1 MSEKIKVGVIGV
13 GNMGERH
20 CRVYSTLPHVQLV
33 GVSDLSES
41 RGRQIQEKYEVQYF
55 QDFKKLLQ
63 LVDVVSLATTTPGHY
78 PLGMECLR
86 HGKHLLVEKPLALTV
101 QQAQELVA
109 TAHAEN
115 LLLMVGHIERY
126 NPAFKELQSLLASH
140 QSEEPV
146 AMNIRRLSPFDGSQT
161 DVDVVSDLMIHDLDM
176 VLKMTGRVP
185 DAIETFGRSVFT
197 KTVDHAVATLYY
209 KDGPVVTLTAS
220 RVTQQKI
227 RAIEVTTSE
236 SYIETDL
243 LHKNLSIH
251 RRFVPHYSNRG
262 NPSYRQ
268 EDFIE
273 RIFVPSTEP
282 LQLELAD
289 FIQSIRKSTT
299 PQVSGSDGLAALV
312 LALEIRRKI
321 EEKLGETSETEQ
333 IPLVADEAWRKI
345 TIHST
350 PVLPMGFHHQNAA
363 TRLPSLISN
372 K

>member
-33 GVSDLSES
+33 GISDLSES
-41 RGRQIQEKYEVQYF
+41 RGRQLQEKYEVQYF
-55 QDFKKLLQ
+55 PDFTEMLKQ
-63 LVDVVSLATTTPGHY
+63 VDAVSLATTTPGHY

-86 HGKHLLVEKPLALTV
+86 QGKHLLVEKPLALTAA
-101 QQAQELVA
+101 QAQELVTLA
-109 TAHAEN
+109 QTN
-115 LLLMVGHIERY
+115 GCMLMVGHIERY

-140 QSEEPV
+140 QTEEPV
-146 AMNIRRLSPFDGSQT
+146 AINIRRLSPFDGSQT
-161 DVDVVSDLMIHDLDM
+161 DVDVVSDLMIHDLDLI
-176 VLKMTGRVP
+176 LKMTGRVP
-185 DAIETFGRSVFT
+185 DAMETFGRSLFT
-197 KTVDHAVATLYY
+197 NTIDHAVSTLFY

-236 SYIETDL
+236 SYVETDL

-251 RRFVPHYSNRG
+251 RRFVPHYSNRET
-262 NPSYRQ
+262 PSYRQ

-273 RIFVPSTEP
+273 RIFVPSAEP

-289 FIQSIRKSTT
+289 FIQSIRKGTP
-299 PQVSGSDGLAALV
+299 PQVTGMDGLAALV

-321 EEKLGETSETEQ
+321 EEKIQAVNNVEQ
-333 IPLVADEAWRKI
+333 ITFIGNEAWRQIKVY
-345 TIHST
+345 SN
-350 PVLPMGFHHQNAA
+350 PVLPMGLHQQPA
-363 TRLPSLISN
+363 TVPSLISN
-372 K
+372 